1 MSPKM
6 TLSVPNDLFEK
17 IEKWKGSFNLSKI
30 FQRAIAEAIENKEN
44 FKKRLKEEPT
54 MGAIIERLRKEK
66 EVDMDPY
73 YERGRQDGLAWAKAA
88 SYSDLQYALKWETV
102 AELLKGNTIGWD
114 PTTDE
119 VLGDYFGELI
129 QDDPLMDL
137 DERGRGDLMPN
148 EYFQAWET
156 GWKEAVEEFWK
167 EVEGRI

>member
-1 MSPKM
+1 MSPKV
-6 TLSVPNDLFEK
+6 TLSVPDDLFEK

-44 FKKRLKEEPT
+44 FQKRLKEEPT
-54 MGAIIERLRKEK
+54 MDAIIERLRKEK
-66 EVDMDPY
+66 EEESMSY
-73 YERGRQDGLAWAKAA
+73 HELGKQNGLEWAKSA

-102 AELLKGNTIGWD
+102 AELPGNTIGWD

-119 VLGDYFGELI
+119 VLGEYFGGVI
-129 QDDPLMDL
+129 QRDLLMGF
-137 DERGRGDLMPN
+137 DETGRGHLMPN